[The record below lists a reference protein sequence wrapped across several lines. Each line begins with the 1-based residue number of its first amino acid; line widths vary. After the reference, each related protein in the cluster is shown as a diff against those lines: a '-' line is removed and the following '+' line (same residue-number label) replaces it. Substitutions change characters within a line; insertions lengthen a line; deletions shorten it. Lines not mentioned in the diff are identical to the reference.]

1 MPGRTVRGQKTDTDG
16 RRWQKTYVSAQ
27 TSPAEK
33 QRRFPHRFDIARPR
47 RRRHPF
53 RFAGKKIKHR
63 FNAAATTLPNRTGP
77 YRTAV
82 GNDVRT
88 GRRCFENVPT
98 AAALL
103 SKFTG
108 TREFAARAILSA
120 RQRKRNR
127 HQPTAA
133 VIVPQTADMSA
144 AVDINAGRGF
154 LFRSGIFRVMGRT
167 AHDD

>member
-1 MPGRTVRGQKTDTDG
+1 MFRHRPHRRKSNDVFLTVSILPVPADVIAIFG
-16 RRWQKTYVSAQ
+16 
-27 TSPAEK
+27 SPA
-33 QRRFPHRFDIARPR
+33 
-47 RRRHPF
+47 
-53 RFAGKKIKHR
+53 KKIKHR

-82 GNDVRT
+82 GNDIRT
-88 GRRCFENVPT
+88 GGRCFENVPT

-133 VIVPQTADMSA
+133 VIVPQTADMSV